1 MAEIDGVPVA
11 SLTTRYRV
19 ARSQVYNRLDA
30 LKRRNPALIPYKQGR
45 KSFVGQQLLSY
56 LDRMADLIN
65 GGLTTDQAAE
75 QVLGESETVLSA
87 PQDSPVRQ
95 VETQDTFIPLP
106 PTQADIM
113 AILAAIARQ
122 QPKEPEDPLRIFR
135 QLQELADHDWRPST
149 SQLAE
154 ILGVKSISEAQF
166 ERYGFRFTRA
176 GKNGPEFAWKVEK
189 L

>member
-19 ARSQVYNRLDA
+19 ARSQIYNRLDA
-30 LKRRNPALIPYKQGR
+30 LKRRDSTLIPYKQG
-45 KSFVGQQLLSY
+45 KKAFVDQQLLSY

-65 GGLTTDQAAE
+65 SGLTTDQAAE
-75 QVLGESETVLSA
+75 QVLGESGSVLSNA
-87 PQDSPVRQ
+87 QDSPIRQ
-95 VETQDTFIPLP
+95 YKTQDTFIPLQ
-106 PTQADIM
+106 PTQSDIM
-113 AILAAIARQ
+113 TILAAIARQ
-122 QPKEPEDPLRIFR
+122 QPVEPKDPLRLFR
-135 QLQELADHDWRPST
+135 LLQELADNDWRPST

-154 ILGVKSISEAQF
+154 ILGVKNISESQF

-189 L
+189 I